1 MNKKNIDKETIE
13 TLLSGPKCLH
23 SFVESFD
30 IVSFALVRLAED
42 ALKCFSAVP

>member
-1 MNKKNIDKETIE
+1 MNENNIDKETIE

-30 IVSFALVRLAED
+30 KVSFALVRLVED
-42 ALKCFSAVP
+42 VLKCFSAVS